1 MNIRFFKQLPVNGRT
16 LGMIVVLIP
25 LLALF
30 AYVALRAGPLAPVPV
45 TVARVEQQSV
55 SPTLFGIGTVEAR
68 YTHKIGPTF
77 TGRLISVLVQPGERI
92 KAGQLLGEIDPVD
105 LDERIGA
112 QRAALKGAE
121 AKVLALQ
128 AQVEEV
134 NTREAFARSQANRY
148 EKLLS
153 SRTVSEEAADV
164 KRQEWQ
170 LVQASQRVADANL
183 DASRQDLLRLRAE
196 HEGLLRQRANLQLVS
211 PVDGLVSRRDADP
224 GTTVV
229 AGQTVVEVIEPQS
242 LWINARFDQQRAQGL
257 RADLPA
263 AIVLRSRAGT
273 PLAGQVTRIEP
284 YADSVTEELLVK
296 VDFLQVPDSLPPIG
310 ELAEVTVE
318 LSALDAL
325 PVVVNASVQRVG
337 GTLGVWLVTDGQLR
351 FTPIKLGASDLDGR
365 IQVLE
370 GLDGGEQ
377 VITYSRK
384 ALNADSRIKVVDAI
398 VSRS

>member
-1 MNIRFFKQLPVNGRT
+1 MKNRFIEQLPVNGRT
-16 LGMIVVLIP
+16 LGMIVVLVP

-45 TVARVEQQSV
+45 TVAKVEQQPL

-77 TGRLISVLVQPGERI
+77 TGRLKSVLVQPGERI
-92 KAGQLLGEIDPVD
+92 KAGQLLAEIDPID

-112 QRAALKGAE
+112 QKAALKGAE

-134 NTREAFARSQANRY
+134 STREAFARSQANRY
-148 EKLLS
+148 ETLLS

-170 LVQASQRVADANL
+170 VVQASLRVAEANL

-196 HEGLLRQRANLQLVS
+196 YEGLLRQRANLQLVS

-229 AGQTVVEVIEPQS
+229 AGQTVVEVVEPQS
-242 LWINARFDQQRAQGL
+242 LWINARFDQQRAHGL
-257 RADLPA
+257 HADLPA
-263 AIVLRSRAGT
+263 EIVLRSRAST
-273 PLAGQVTRIEP
+273 PLAGRVTRIEP
-284 YADSVTEELLVK
+284 YADSVTEELLAK
-296 VDFLQVPDSLPPIG
+296 VDFLQVPEALPPIG

-318 LSALDAL
+318 LSALDAR
-325 PVVVNASVQRVG
+325 PVLANASVQRVAG
-337 GTLGVWLVTDGQLR
+337 ILGVWLVQDGQLH
-351 FTPIKLGASDLDGR
+351 FAPVKLGASDLDGR

-384 ALNADSRIKVVDAI
+384 VLDADSRIKVVDSI
-398 VSRS
+398 VDRS

>member
-1 MNIRFFKQLPVNGRT
+1 MKISFIRQFPITGRS
-16 LGMIVVLIP
+16 LGMVVVLAP

-45 TVARVEQQSV
+45 TVAKVEQFSV

-77 TGRLISVLVQPGERI
+77 AGRLKNVLVQPGERV
-92 KAGQLLGEIDPVD
+92 KVGQLLAEIDPID

-112 QRAALKGAE
+112 QQAALLGAE
-121 AKVLALQ
+121 SKVLAVQ
-128 AQVEEV
+128 AQLEEV
-134 NTREAFARSQANRY
+134 NSREAFARSQASRY
-148 EKLLS
+148 EKLLN
-153 SRTVSEEAADV
+153 SRTVSDEAADV

-170 LVQASQRVADANL
+170 VVQASQRVAEANL

-196 HEGLLRQRANLQLVS
+196 YEGLLRQRANLQLVS

-229 AGQTVVEVIEPQS
+229 AGQTVVEVVEPES

-257 RADLPA
+257 VADLPA
-263 AIVLRSRAGT
+263 SIVLRSRAAT
-273 PLAGQVTRIEP
+273 PLTGRVARIEP
-284 YADSVTEELLVK
+284 YADAVTEELLAK
-296 VDFLQVPDSLPPIG
+296 VDFLQVPDALPPIG

-318 LSALDAL
+318 LSALDAR
-325 PVVVNASVQRVG
+325 PVVANASVQRVE
-337 GTLGVWLVTDGQLR
+337 GTLGVWLVQDGQLR

-384 ALNADSRIKVVDAI
+384 ALDADSRIKIVDMI
-398 VSRS
+398 VGQS

>member
-1 MNIRFFKQLPVNGRT
+1 MNIQFIKQLPVNGRT
-16 LGMIVVLIP
+16 LGMIVVLVP

-77 TGRLISVLVQPGERI
+77 AGRLKSVLVQPGERV
-92 KAGQLLGEIDPVD
+92 KAGQLLGEIDPID

-112 QRAALKGAE
+112 QQAALRGAE
-121 AKVLALQ
+121 SKVVAVQ

-134 NTREAFARSQANRY
+134 NTREGFAHSQANRY

-170 LVQASQRVADANL
+170 VVQASQRVAEANL

-229 AGQTVVEVIEPQS
+229 AGQTVVEVVEPQS

-263 AIVLRSRAGT
+263 GIVLRSRAGT
-273 PLAGQVTRIEP
+273 PIPGQVTRIEP
-284 YADSVTEELLVK
+284 YADSVTEELLAK
-296 VDFLQVPDSLPPIG
+296 VDFMQVPDTLPPIG

-318 LSALDAL
+318 LSALDAR
-325 PVVVNASVQRVG
+325 PVVVNASVQRVE
-337 GTLGVWLVTDGQLR
+337 GTLGVWLVQDGQLR
-351 FTPIKLGASDLDGR
+351 FAPVKLGASDLDGR

-370 GLDGGEQ
+370 GLAEGEQ

-384 ALNADSRIKVVDAI
+384 ALHANSRIKIVDTI
-398 VSRS
+398 VGQS

>member
-1 MNIRFFKQLPVNGRT
+1 MNIQFIKQLPVNGRT
-16 LGMIVVLIP
+16 LGMIVVLVP

-45 TVARVEQQSV
+45 TVAQVEQQSV

-77 TGRLISVLVQPGERI
+77 TGRLISVLVQPGERV

-112 QRAALKGAE
+112 QQAALKGAE

-128 AQVEEV
+128 AQIEEV
-134 NTREAFARSQANRY
+134 NTREVFARSQANRY

-170 LVQASQRVADANL
+170 LVQASLRVTEANL
-183 DASRQDLLRLRAE
+183 DVSRQDLLRLRAE
-196 HEGLLRQRANLQLVS
+196 HEGLLRQRANLQLKS
-211 PVDGLVSRRDADP
+211 PVDGLVSRRDADA

-229 AGQTVVEVIEPQS
+229 AGQTVVEVVEPQS
-242 LWINARFDQQRAQGL
+242 LWINARFDQQRAHGL

-263 AIVLRSRAGT
+263 EIVLRSRAGT
-273 PLAGQVTRIEP
+273 PMPGRVTRIDP
-284 YADSVTEELLVK
+284 YADPVTEELLAK

-318 LSALDAL
+318 LSALDAR
-325 PVVVNASVQRVG
+325 PVVANASVQRVE
-337 GTLGVWLVTDGQLR
+337 GTLGVWLVKDGQLR

-384 ALNADSRIKVVDAI
+384 ALNADSRIKVVDTI
-398 VSRS
+398 VGQS

>member
-1 MNIRFFKQLPVNGRT
+1 MKIPFIKQLPINGRT
-16 LGMIVVLIP
+16 LGMIVVLVP

-45 TVARVEQQSV
+45 TVAKVEQQSV

-77 TGRLISVLVQPGERI
+77 AGRLKSVLVQPGERV
-92 KAGQLLGEIDPVD
+92 KAGQLLGEIDPID

-112 QRAALKGAE
+112 QQAALRGGE
-121 AKVLALQ
+121 AKVVAVQ

-134 NTREAFARSQANRY
+134 HTREAFARSQANRY

-170 LVQASQRVADANL
+170 VEQASQRVAEANL

-229 AGQTVVEVIEPQS
+229 AGQTVVEVVEPQS
-242 LWINARFDQQRAQGL
+242 LWVNARFDQQRAQGL

-263 AIVLRSRAGT
+263 KIVLRSRAST
-273 PLAGQVTRIEP
+273 PMPGRVTRIEP
-284 YADSVTEELLVK
+284 YADSVTEELLAK
-296 VDFLQVPDSLPPIG
+296 VDFLQVPDTLPPIG

-318 LSALDAL
+318 LSALDAR
-325 PVVVNASVQRVG
+325 PVVANASVQRVE
-337 GTLGVWLVTDGQLR
+337 GTLGVWLVQDGQLR
-351 FTPIKLGASDLDGR
+351 FTPVKLGASDLDGR
-365 IQVLE
+365 IQVLD

-384 ALNADSRIKVVDAI
+384 ALDANSRIKIVDTI
-398 VSRS
+398 VGQS

>member
-1 MNIRFFKQLPVNGRT
+1 MKIPFIKQLPISGRT
-16 LGMIVVLIP
+16 LGMIIVLVP

-45 TVARVEQQSV
+45 TVSKVEQQSI
-55 SPTLFGIGTVEAR
+55 SPTLYGIGTVEAR

-77 TGRLISVLVQPGERI
+77 AGRLKNVLVQPGELV
-92 KAGQLLGEIDPVD
+92 KAGQLLAEIDPID

-112 QRAALKGAE
+112 QQAALRGAE
-121 AKVLALQ
+121 SKVVAVQ
-128 AQVEEV
+128 AQVEEA
-134 NTREAFARSQANRY
+134 NTREAFASSQATRY
-148 EKLLS
+148 EKLLG
-153 SRTVSEEAADV
+153 SRTVSEEATDL
-164 KRQEWQ
+164 KRQEWHV
-170 LVQASQRVADANL
+170 VQAGQRAAEANL
-183 DASRQDLLRLRAE
+183 DASRQDLLRIRAE

-229 AGQTVVEVIEPQS
+229 AGQTVVEVIEPES
-242 LWINARFDQQRAQGL
+242 LWVNARFDQQRAQGL

-263 AIVLRSRAGT
+263 TIVLRSRADTVMSGR
-273 PLAGQVTRIEP
+273 VTRIEP
-284 YADSVTEELLVK
+284 YADSVTEELLAK
-296 VDFLQVPDSLPPIG
+296 GDFLQVPDVLPPIG

-318 LSALDAL
+318 LSALDSR
-325 PVVVNASVQRVG
+325 PVVSNASVHRVE
-337 GTLGVWLVTDGQLR
+337 GTLGVWLVQDGQLH
-351 FTPIKLGASDLDGR
+351 FTQVKLGASDLDGR

-384 ALNADSRIKVVDAI
+384 TLDADSRIKIVDTI
-398 VSRS
+398 VGQS